1 MPNKLS
7 EIFSDDMFNI
17 NGKMRFKNEEAYK
30 NFLSALEI
38 VQKEGR
44 VVPVEG
50 VTSIVTEIQTQG
62 QKYPLQEHTNIPEL
76 VVGPSVEEVNID
88 VDVASE
94 KKIIQFRRYAIEEG
108 IVLETSEES
117 IIYFKL
123 IFHKGVSS
131 KHTLTYKVQFEL
143 ANSVQEIIN
152 AADLALALMNRL
164 YNDNDLKTA
173 GEEGV
178 LLSETKKRFKIYSD
192 YFSRIVAVEKVL
204 GLTFEPKHLKDV
216 SYENQKDI
224 EELYLLLCKKEII
237 RINDKVNSSKI
248 TLASPEKDRDLM
260 VGIEVALCFIGT
272 IEYQLFGHSI
282 TLYSAN
288 LLTNAVV
295 KEIRESENGIQVY
308 YGDTDAKPMY
318 ISFSAYLSEEDAQ
331 KEADSIMKH
340 KESYINAKTIQAHI
354 ESYTT

>member
-17 NGKMRFKNEEAYK
+17 NGKMRFKDEEAYK
-30 NFLSALEI
+30 NFLSTLEI

-62 QKYPLQEHTNIPEL
+62 QKYPLQEHTNISEL

-131 KHTLTYKVQFEL
+131 KHTLTYKVQFVVKSTP
-143 ANSVQEIIN
+143 AAFKMVTGSVQPP
-152 AADLALALMNRL
+152 DDR
-164 YNDNDLKTA
+164 
-173 GEEGV
+173 
-178 LLSETKKRFKIYSD
+178 KRK
-192 YFSRIVAVEKVL
+192 
-204 GLTFEPKHLKDV
+204 
-216 SYENQKDI
+216 
-224 EELYLLLCKKEII
+224 
-237 RINDKVNSSKI
+237 
-248 TLASPEKDRDLM
+248 
-260 VGIEVALCFIGT
+260 
-272 IEYQLFGHSI
+272 
-282 TLYSAN
+282 
-288 LLTNAVV
+288 
-295 KEIRESENGIQVY
+295 
-308 YGDTDAKPMY
+308 
-318 ISFSAYLSEEDAQ
+318 
-331 KEADSIMKH
+331 
-340 KESYINAKTIQAHI
+340 
-354 ESYTT
+354 